1 MIIAITYYTG
11 AFNNISNLRSDLVA
25 LNPEVQFSF
34 RESVE
39 PVYRQLV
46 DLLLR
51 SPQASRNNLIQARQV
66 MEALQLAEL
75 DNFFGDA
82 CAQPKQVNI
91 DELDPNAAVIY
102 PIILPP

>member
-1 MIIAITYYTG
+1 
-11 AFNNISNLRSDLVA
+11 LVA

-51 SPQASRNNLIQARQV
+51 SENGDNSNSARSQQANRDHLIQARQV

-82 CAQPKQVNI
+82 CVQTKQVNI
-91 DELDPNAAVIY
+91 DQLEPHQPLFTQLFYQIVWK
-102 PIILPP
+102 